1 MTWFEALLLG
11 LIQGVTEFF
20 PVSSSGHLVLG
31 QAVLGLELEGILFD
45 VALHV
50 ATLVSVL
57 FVYRETI
64 SRLIRG
70 MAGGSEASSW
80 PYIGKLVLA
89 TIPAAAVGLTLQDW
103 FELRFADPVFASTM
117 LLVTGA
123 LVWSTRWALGT
134 HRFGVRELLPLLIAA
149 LLSLYAGTALPFVAV
164 LGLQVV
170 VMAAAR
176 LTAPTT
182 KADEEP
188 NWTDAILMGI
198 AQAIA
203 IFPGISRSGS
213 TVVTGLWR
221 RVDPVRAAEF
231 SFLMSVPAIVGAAIL
246 QVPDAIES
254 GMTIPMASLLVGA
267 LAAAISG
274 VLAIRFFVALLRRR
288 NFHIFA
294 YYCWVVAALFLI
306 LHR

>member
-1 MTWFEALLLG
+1 MTWFDALLLG
-11 LIQGVTEFF
+11 IIQGVTEFF
-20 PVSSSGHLVLG
+20 PVSSSGHLVLA
-31 QAVLGLELEGILFD
+31 QAALGLELEGILFD

-70 MAGGSEASSW
+70 MAGRSRASSW

-89 TIPAAAVGLTLQDW
+89 TIPAAIIGLTLQDW
-103 FELRFADPVFASTM
+103 FELRFADPVFAATM

-134 HRFGVRELLPLLIAA
+134 HRFGVRELLPLLVAA
-149 LLSLYAGTALPFVAV
+149 LISLSAGTALPFIAV
-164 LGLQVV
+164 LGLQLI

-176 LTAPTT
+176 LSAPTT
-182 KADEEP
+182 KTDQEP

-203 IFPGISRSGS
+203 IFPGVSRSGS

-254 GMTIPMASLLVGA
+254 GLTIPVTSLLIGA

-294 YYCWVVAALFLI
+294 YYCWAVAALFLM